1 MGSLGLFKIRI
12 ISEDKERLE
21 KLDSIE
27 KDALFDELTLEHARG
42 LALYARRRLSDVLKR
57 SHKYNVG
64 ASDAASEN
72 LYVPS
77 SPDVGKLGYYEFSVY
92 EGNSTKANFF
102 IRRGFGPTKEGRKIP
117 QQKIKDWI
125 ADKGIVL
132 REYKPTSFSK
142 KDTGKI
148 YRRTNK
154 YGTTFTQSTRKRPTE
169 VAIAKIIEK
178 LSQTGSR
185 YSTWRRLMPE
195 GQGRFDYPGHVANQA
210 KGFKKQMQQIGDES
224 AVALASYLASGYL
237 RSGAYP
243 RTGRKY
249 RP

>member
-21 KLDSIE
+21 KLDDIE

-42 LALYARRRLSDVLKR
+42 LALYARKRLSDVLKK
-57 SHKYNVG
+57 SHKFNVG

-77 SPDVGKLGYYEFSVY
+77 SPDVGKTGYYEFSVY
-92 EGNSTKANFF
+92 EGNATKANFF
-102 IRRGFGPTKEGRKIP
+102 IRRGFGPTKEGRSIPRNKIRE
-117 QQKIKDWI
+117 WV

-132 REYKPTSFSK
+132 RDFSK
-142 KDTGKI
+142 KSFDKKDKSKI

-154 YGTTFTQSTRKRPTE
+154 YGTTFTQSTKKKPAE
-169 VAIAKIIEK
+169 IALSKIIEK

-185 YSTWRRLMPE
+185 YSNWVRLNPE
-195 GQGRFDYPGHVANQA
+195 GQGRFDYPGYIANQT

-249 RP
+249 RA